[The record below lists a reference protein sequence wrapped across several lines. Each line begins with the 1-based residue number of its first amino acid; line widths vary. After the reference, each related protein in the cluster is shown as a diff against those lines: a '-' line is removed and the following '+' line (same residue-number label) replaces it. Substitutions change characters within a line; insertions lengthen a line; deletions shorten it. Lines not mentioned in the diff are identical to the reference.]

1 MRTKKKRAP
10 FPATDNVGLSP
21 YSFFEISL
29 TFDTIVLGSIQVF
42 FFSERFFYDIIYEKK
57 KSCAFFAGR
66 EEKWV
71 KVSHPLSCVCIPVI
85 EEERRRAMFHDL
97 RQMLTSVKGLAFQ
110 VISLSLSLSSLQ
122 LLWTSSTSFSIWLTW
137 HLIFWRKEEDE
148 VHARTYMDGAYRS
161 VSFCRDTVVIAAAQW
176 NR

>member
-1 MRTKKKRAP
+1 MK
-10 FPATDNVGLSP
+10 
-21 YSFFEISL
+21 
-29 TFDTIVLGSIQVF
+29 
-42 FFSERFFYDIIYEKK
+42 KK

-110 VISLSLSLSSLQ
+110 VISLSLSLPFNFFELP
-122 LLWTSSTSFSIWLTW
+122 LLLFLS
-137 HLIFWRKEEDE
+137 D
-148 VHARTYMDGAYRS
+148 
-161 VSFCRDTVVIAAAQW
+161 
-176 NR
+176 

>member
-1 MRTKKKRAP
+1 MYEKKKSAVSSDRQCRS
-10 FPATDNVGLSP
+10 LSL
-21 YSFFEISL
+21 FFL
-29 TFDTIVLGSIQVF
+29 RDLFNLWHDCLGFHTSF

>member
-1 MRTKKKRAP
+1 MRAYEKKRAP
-10 FPATDNVGLSP
+10 FPATDNVGLSS

-110 VISLSLSLSSLQ
+110 VISLSSLQ
-122 LLWTSSTSFSIWLTW
+122 LL
-137 HLIFWRKEEDE
+137 
-148 VHARTYMDGAYRS
+148 
-161 VSFCRDTVVIAAAQW
+161 
-176 NR
+176 